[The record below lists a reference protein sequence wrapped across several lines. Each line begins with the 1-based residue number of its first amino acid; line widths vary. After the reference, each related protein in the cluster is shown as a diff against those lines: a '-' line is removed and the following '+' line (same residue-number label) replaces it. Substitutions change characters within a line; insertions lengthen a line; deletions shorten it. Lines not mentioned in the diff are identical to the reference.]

1 MPSQLMT
8 PKEVAAEL
16 RISVLTLRRHVG
28 NGAISV
34 IVTGAGAKRPR
45 YVIEADEVERFKEQ
59 RRRLQIRRSSTSA
72 EESDTVSWWQQ
83 RRTARRAAM
92 DSDLAKFGSNNRSRS
107 STGRTAI
114 PRTGCS
120 NDGPRSTP
128 HREFGGLLGPK
139 RNHRAHLEALRFFR
153 PLVDTFG

>member
-1 MPSQLMT
+1 MT

-16 RISVLTLRRHVG
+16 RISVLTLRRHIG

-83 RRTARRAAM
+83 QPIAKLDGPDSDTANWLQQRRTTKYATQGIRRP
-92 DSDLAKFGSNNRSRS
+92 SRAKKK
-107 STGRTAI
+107 
-114 PRTGCS
+114 P
-120 NDGPRSTP
+120 PRSP
-128 HREFGGLLGPK
+128 
-139 RNHRAHLEALRFFR
+139 
-153 PLVDTFG
+153 